1 MRFDKHAVN
10 NMCIA
15 LMDAAELAGNE
26 DAKVF
31 IRESIQIASTGG
43 KLGTAYSG
51 MGGDMATEYGA
62 MGARR
67 AIAYLYGIGYGL
79 ELLDSIR
86 DYDVIAVMDALH
98 ESIGDEMST
107 WTEKGRNYAATLD
120 GWVRSH
126 QS

>member
-10 NMCIA
+10 KMIGA
-15 LMDAAELAGNE
+15 LMSAAHREGNE
-26 DAKVF
+26 DARAFV
-31 IRESIQIASTGG
+31 RDSVQIASTGD

-51 MGGDMATEYGA
+51 MGGDMSIEYGA

-86 DYDVIAVMDALH
+86 DYDVIAVMDGLH
-98 ESIGDEMST
+98 QSIGDEMST
-107 WTEKGRNYAATLD
+107 WTEKGWNYAARLD
-120 GWVRSH
+120 SWVKSH